1 MIGRRDLNAELT
13 IGHVAPSQRLG
24 KVQATCCRVLQLSRI
39 TVFKASVLR
48 GCRSNQLAL
57 AVVAYRNLD
66 SSFVGAVLN
75 TGQVASSF
83 SHLVGERAR
92 MTRSVLHH
100 IGGKRNLAEAK
111 RYRIAVL
118 RIGRLQRYGRHCI
131 AIAHRHRRTVQS
143 TNGEV
148 EGIVFNPIAT
158 LQDLVQLCV
167 CGVERNILGTI
178 LVREGNHV
186 ARLAIDL
193 GGYLQLTVAVIGD
206 IDSHN
211 MICPVVVQAA
221 FLNVPKPCCLILN
234 STIGNYFLN
243 RELEVLA
250 AIGLGKGVS
259 RDLRHHIGNAFGTI
273 IRVGELL
280 IAVSVSKKFLRGVI
294 AFVFALNNEA
304 EFSSLHVAAS
314 QSLFNLNAV
323 IRAARCVLVGK
334 RYRSYRILRINNLGF

>member
-24 KVQATCCRVLQLSRI
+24 KVQATCRCVVKLGGIAVHKRAI
-39 TVFKASVLR
+39 LR
-48 GCRSNQLAL
+48 GGRRNQLAL

-66 SSFVGAVLN
+66 SSLVGAVLN

-118 RIGRLQRYGRHCI
+118 RIGRLQRYGRYFA

-178 LVREGNHV
+178 FVHEGNHV
-186 ARLAIDL
+186 AIMTVNL
-193 GGYLQLTVAVIGD
+193 GSYLQLAIAIIGN

-211 MICPVVVQAA
+211 MVCPVVIQARS
-221 FLNVPKPCCLILN
+221 LNIPKPCCLVLN
-234 STIGNYFLN
+234 GPIGNRFLN
-243 RELEVLA
+243 RKLIVLA
-250 AIGLGKGVS
+250 AVCLGK
-259 RDLRHHIGNAFGTI
+259 RMPRKLRHYIGNTI
-273 IRVGELL
+273 GAVVFVGELL
-280 IAVSVSKKFLRGVI
+280 VCI
-294 AFVFALNNEA
+294 
-304 EFSSLHVAAS
+304 
-314 QSLFNLNAV
+314 
-323 IRAARCVLVGK
+323 GK
-334 RYRSYRILRINNLGF
+334 